1 MYRAHLKNVHGLQY
15 QHELIKFVQYEY
27 HKSQII
33 FPRLESADSALLRLE
48 AAWTQWLGEVE
59 DDLNNVVLL
68 QSHLMSQ
75 SRHENPLDEA
85 GQSGEQYRPCEAHS
99 ILGNHVLMC

>member
-1 MYRAHLKNVHGLQY
+1 MYRAHLKNVHDLQY
-15 QHELIKFVQYEY
+15 PHELIKFVQYEY

-33 FPRLESADSALLRLE
+33 FPRLESVDSALLQLK
-48 AAWTQWLGEVE
+48 AALTQWLEEVE
-59 DDLNNVVLL
+59 DDLNNVVQQ

-75 SRHENPLDEA
+75 SRHENPLDEVV
-85 GQSGEQYRPCEAHS
+85 QSGEQYRPCEAHS

>member
-1 MYRAHLKNVHGLQY
+1 MYRVHLKNVHGLQY

-33 FPRLESADSALLRLE
+33 FPMLGSADFALLRLE
-48 AAWTQWLGEVE
+48 AAWKQWLGEVE

-75 SRHENPLDEA
+75 SRHENLRDEVV
-85 GQSGEQYRPCEAHS
+85 QSGEQYRPCEAHS